1 MSCGGFW
8 LDSKCI
14 EILSRLGELIKKI
27 RLAARLHPE
36 KIEQYCRQL
45 AELVKL
51 AVELEE
57 MREKVPETASAGSVA
72 KLEPQATEPPRSQP
86 RAAGK
91 VSRHG

>member
-14 EILSRLGELIKKI
+14 EVLSRLGELIKKI

-45 AELVKL
+45 TELVKL
-51 AVELEE
+51 AVEVEE
-57 MREKVPETASAGSVA
+57 MREKAPETALEA
-72 KLEPQATEPPRSQP
+72 KLNRQAGLDAESPRWLP
-86 RAAGK
+86 RLREK
-91 VSRHG
+91 E

>member
-14 EILSRLGELIKKI
+14 ETLSKLGELIKKI

-45 AELVKL
+45 TELVRL
-51 AVELEE
+51 AVEVEE
-57 MREKVPETASAGSVA
+57 MRENAPETVRKLNFAGDASLLLAAYASAS
-72 KLEPQATEPPRSQP
+72 EPRE
-86 RAAGK
+86 K
-91 VSRHG
+91 VSKHG

>member
-45 AELVKL
+45 TELVKL
-51 AVELEE
+51 AVEVEE
-57 MREKVPETASAGSVA
+57 MREKAPETALEA
-72 KLEPQATEPPRSQP
+72 KLNRHAGLDAESPAGFRGCGKRSE
-86 RAAGK
+86 
-91 VSRHG
+91 

>member
-45 AELVKL
+45 TELVKL
-51 AVELEE
+51 AVEVEE
-57 MREKVPETASAGSVA
+57 MREKAPETARRCNVATKKSASDWTSDLLVGLRE
-72 KLEPQATEPPRSQP
+72 KE
-86 RAAGK
+86 
-91 VSRHG
+91 